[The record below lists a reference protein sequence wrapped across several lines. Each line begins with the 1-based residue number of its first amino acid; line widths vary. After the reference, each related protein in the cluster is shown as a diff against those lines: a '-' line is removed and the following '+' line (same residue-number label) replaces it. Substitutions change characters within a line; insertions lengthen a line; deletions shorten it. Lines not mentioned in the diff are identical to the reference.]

1 MNELTPKKLCMDTLL
16 YSRRGNACIRF
27 HGFRNKADLKNVKP
41 TNNEA
46 NM

>member
-1 MNELTPKKLCMDTLL
+1 MDTLL
-16 YSRRGNACIRF
+16 LHQALIKMNRFGSACIRF
-27 HGFRNKADLKNVKP
+27 HGFRNKTDLKNVKP